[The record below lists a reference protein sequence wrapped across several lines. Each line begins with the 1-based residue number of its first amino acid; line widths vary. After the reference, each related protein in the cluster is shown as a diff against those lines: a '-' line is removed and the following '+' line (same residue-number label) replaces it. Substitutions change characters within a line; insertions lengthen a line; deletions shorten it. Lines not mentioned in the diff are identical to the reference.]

1 VSCSYV
7 LLANMFCIS
16 SSKHRP
22 KTVFEVIA
30 ELWNSPDY
38 NPVAPPSDCHMDF
51 QMATVCSY
59 ADIAG
64 LSPATPQRVEDIF
77 TSMRRD
83 LLLIMRRWEQS
94 GQGEGGRD
102 NSDDDEERHEEHREE
117 GQALSADAAVADR
130 SLGSLSGRP
139 ARALQSRAAFLNGK
153 PPYLL
158 YFWEVA
164 DTHQLL
170 CSSLQCLNNATG
182 ASDAASAAP
191 SSHQRKRRRGQEDD
205 DTDTNSEASYRTFL
219 KGLNNIAESQR
230 QSTIDRANDRQHERQ
245 LQTQTQVFRRKT
257 ELLDLARSYRKLNA
271 ELDPRDERSARLS
284 DFYLS
289 ESRIIEQELHEL
301 ENQQPQEAA
310 AADDSTS
317 TT

>member
-1 VSCSYV
+1 
-7 LLANMFCIS
+7 MS

-38 NPVAPPSDCHMDF
+38 NPVAPPSDCHVDF
-51 QMATVCSY
+51 HMATVCSY
-59 ADIAG
+59 DDIAG
-64 LSPATPQRVEDIF
+64 LSPATPQQVEDIF

-102 NSDDDEERHEEHREE
+102 NSDDDDDGDEERHEEHREE
-117 GQALSADAAVADR
+117 GRSLSADAAAADR
-130 SLGSLSGRP
+130 SLGSLRGRP

-153 PPYLL
+153 PAYLL

-170 CSSLQCLNNATG
+170 RSSLQCLTNGTG

-191 SSHQRKRRRGQEDD
+191 SSHQRKRRRGREDD
-205 DTDTNSEASYRTFL
+205 DTDANSEASYRTFL
-219 KGLNNIAESQR
+219 DGLNKIAESQH

-245 LQTQTQVFRRKT
+245 LQTETQVFRRKT

-289 ESRIIEQELHEL
+289 EGRIIEQELHEL
-301 ENQQPQEAA
+301 ENQRPQEAA
-310 AADDSTS
+310 AADDNTS
-317 TT
+317 RQQRDSN

>member
-1 VSCSYV
+1 MRCSY
-7 LLANMFCIS
+7 LFANMLCIF

-38 NPVAPPSDCHMDF
+38 NPVAPPSDCHVDF
-51 QMATVCSY
+51 QTATDCSY
-59 ADIAG
+59 DDIAG
-64 LSPATPQRVEDIF
+64 LSPATPQRVEDTL

-94 GQGEGGRD
+94 GQGEGGTE
-102 NSDDDEERHEEHREE
+102 NSDADEEGHEEQRAE
-117 GQALSADAAVADR
+117 GALSAGAATADR
-130 SLGSLSGRP
+130 SLGSLSGRS

-153 PPYLL
+153 PAYLI

-170 CSSLQCLNNATG
+170 RSSLQCLNNGTG

-191 SSHQRKRRRGQEDD
+191 SSHQRKRRRGHEDD

-219 KGLNNIAESQR
+219 EGLNEVAESQR
-230 QSTIDRANDRQHERQ
+230 QSTLDRANDRRHERQ
-245 LQTQTQVFRRKT
+245 LQTETQVFRRKA

-284 DFYLS
+284 DFYVS
-289 ESRIIEQELHEL
+289 EGQIIERELHEL
-301 ENQQPQEAA
+301 EQQQRR
-310 AADDSTS
+310 DSD
-317 TT
+317 